1 MRMFARLHPL
11 QRLAVVVW
19 VALLAGVAGRVVF
32 TPVRAHTVVPIY
44 LNAAERWVRGESV
57 YAPAPP
63 LDVYRYPPGVAP
75 AFVPLTWVPEWAAGL
90 LWRGFNAALF
100 LAGLGAWV
108 RHGLPRPLTPGE
120 SGAVFALAAPLA
132 FPSLNNGQ
140 ANPVI
145 IAALLLGATAAAARS
160 RGIRAG
166 SWLAL
171 AAAVKVYPLA
181 VGLLISAGRPRVLP
195 WLVAGCAAF
204 AAVPF
209 VLKDAT
215 YAVAEYRNFRTL
227 VTIDDRVAAGIGRVP
242 QDLLLALRVWAVA
255 PPPTVYL
262 GIKLAAA
269 AAMAG
274 LVVLA
279 ARRSPDPRP
288 VTALALHLG
297 CVWITVL
304 GPATEVHTYTLL
316 GPTAAVLIVM
326 SRGNRFR
333 FVLATAGYVML
344 IAPVVG
350 DMFPFGKAVHALALP
365 PVGGLLV
372 LAAAGWDGL
381 RLIRP
386 RRPPTPAAVLVAR
399 VIVHESDGRAA
410 SRTGEPRIGTGV

>member
-1 MRMFARLHPL
+1 MKRFTRLHPL
-11 QRLAVVVW
+11 QRLAIVVW
-19 VALLAGVAGRVVF
+19 VALLTGIAGRVLF
-32 TPVRAHTVVPIY
+32 TPGRAHTVVPIY
-44 LNAAERWVRGESV
+44 LNAAERWVRGENV

-63 LDVYRYPPGVAP
+63 LDVYRYPPGVA
-75 AFVPLTWVPEWAAGL
+75 AGFVPLTWVPEWAAGL
-90 LWRGFNAALF
+90 LWRGFSAAL
-100 LAGLGAWV
+100 LLVGLGAWV

-120 SGAVFALAAPLA
+120 SGAVFALAALPA

-140 ANPVI
+140 TNPVI
-145 IAALLLGATAAAARS
+145 IAAMLLGATAAARS

-166 SWLAL
+166 TWLAL

-181 VGLLISAGRPRVLP
+181 VGLLIAAGRPRVLP

-209 VLKDAT
+209 LLKDPA
-215 YAVAEYRNFRTL
+215 YAAAEYRNFRTL
-227 VTIDDRVAAGIGRVP
+227 VTIDDRAAAGIGRVP

-255 PPPTVYL
+255 PPPKVYL

-279 ARRSPDPRP
+279 ARRTPDPRP
-288 VTALALHLG
+288 VAALALHLG

-316 GPTAAVLIVM
+316 GPTAAALIVL

-333 FVLATAGYVML
+333 FALATAGYLML
-344 IAPVVG
+344 VAPVIG

-372 LAAAGWDGL
+372 LAAAVWDGI

-386 RRPPTPAAVLVAR
+386 HRAPASAAVLVAR
-399 VIVHESDGRAA
+399 VIVHESGGRAN
-410 SRTGEPRIGTGV
+410 SRTDETRIGTGA

>member
-1 MRMFARLHPL
+1 MRTFARLHPL

-19 VALLAGVAGRVVF
+19 AALLIGVAGRVVF
-32 TPVRAHTVVPIY
+32 TPVRSHTVVPIY

-63 LDVYRYPPGVAP
+63 LDVYRNPPGVAA
-75 AFVPLTWVPEWAAGL
+75 AFVPLTWVPERAAGL
-90 LWRGFNAALF
+90 IWRGFSAALF
-100 LAGLGAWV
+100 LVGLGAWV

-120 SGAVFALAAPLA
+120 SGAVFALAALPA

-140 ANPVI
+140 TNPVI
-145 IAALLLGATAAAARS
+145 IGALLFGATAAARA

-181 VGLLISAGRPRVLP
+181 AGLLVAAGRPRVLP
-195 WLVAGCAAF
+195 WLVAGGAAF

-209 VLKDAT
+209 VLKGPA

-227 VTIDDRVAAGIGRVP
+227 VTIDDRVSAGIGRVP

-255 PPPTVYL
+255 PPPKVYL

-274 LVVLA
+274 LVALA
-279 ARRSPDPRP
+279 ARRTPGPRP
-288 VTALALHLG
+288 VVALALHLG

-316 GPTAAVLIVM
+316 GPTAAAMVVM
-326 SRGNRFR
+326 ARGGRLR
-333 FVLATAGYVML
+333 LALPATGYAFLV
-344 IAPVVG
+344 APVLG

-365 PVGGLLV
+365 PVGGLLI
-372 LAAAGWDGL
+372 LTAAVWNGIRLL
-381 RLIRP
+381 RP
-386 RRPPTPAAVLVAR
+386 HPPPSPAAVLVAR
-399 VIVHESDGRAA
+399 VVVHESEGRPQPRAGG
-410 SRTGEPRIGTGV
+410 TRIGTGA